1 MTNTETLGSL
11 LMLLA
16 ASDAYARADI
26 AQSTHEQQ
34 LSLIKQ
40 QTCILDPPV
49 MPAFS
54 ITQPSGTYLYGGWMP
69 VPQVCCTSGP
79 EKTNCKNC
87 GASLRGHYRCEYCGT
102 VNT

>member
-16 ASDAYARADI
+16 ASDAYARANI
-26 AQSTHEQQ
+26 AQSTQEQQ

-49 MPAFS
+49 MSAAAGR
-54 ITQPSGTYLYGGWMP
+54 QCRRCV
-69 VPQVCCTSGP
+69 VPTDPKKQTV
-79 EKTNCKNC
+79 KTAVLRCAVIIA
-87 GASLRGHYRCEYCGT
+87 ASTAGQ
-102 VNT
+102 